1 MKRLICIVLAL
12 CVLVGLSGCAIA
24 PTADVRNKLGI
35 GADASYTVSDTQKAT
50 VETTW
55 AAVMLDANDR
65 ILACR
70 IDAIKAD
77 VTPGVEGASF
87 ATKYDLK
94 EAYGMVAY
102 ADADKEWYQQV
113 DIFCEAVV
121 GKTLEEAMNLQ
132 PGEADLA
139 AGCTISV
146 LPLQYALA
154 KACQSAQPVDAAASD
169 TLSVKLQGSASAA
182 EGKDEFEFTFAAVTI
197 ADGKV
202 TACRYDS
209 LPFAIALE
217 NSGYKAEDSGAMFP
231 SKREQGFDY
240 GMVAHAGAQYE
251 WFQQIDALE
260 AAVIGKT
267 AAEIAELLGDNG
279 KIREDVDLASTATI
293 YAGGIVGQIV
303 AAVGQ

>member
-12 CVLVGLSGCAIA
+12 CVLAGLSGCAVA
-24 PTADVRNKLGI
+24 PTADTRNKLGI

-50 VETTW
+50 VDTTW
-55 AAVMLDANDR
+55 AAVLLDASDR

-87 ATKYDLK
+87 TTKYDLK

-102 ADADKEWYQQV
+102 AGADKEWYEQV
-113 DIFCEAVV
+113 DIFCEGVV

-139 AGCTISV
+139 AGCTIDV

-154 KACQSAQPVDAAASD
+154 KACQSAQPVDAAAED

-182 EGKDEFEFTFAAVTI
+182 DGKDEFEFTFAAVTT

-209 LPFAIALE
+209 VPFTVVVE
-217 NSGYKAEDSGAMFP
+217 NGGYKAEDSGAMFR
-231 SKREQGFDY
+231 SKHEQGFDY
-240 GMVAHAGAQYE
+240 GMVAYAGAQYE
-251 WFQQIDALE
+251 WFQQLDAVE

-267 AAEIAELLGDNG
+267 AAEIAGLLGDNG
-279 KIREDVDLASTATI
+279 KIREDIDLASTATI
-293 YAGGIVGQIV
+293 YAGGIVGQI
-303 AAVGQ
+303 AAAAGQ

>member
-1 MKRLICIVLAL
+1 MKRWIGIALTL
-12 CVLVGLSGCAIA
+12 CVLAGLAGCAAA
-24 PTADVRNKLGI
+24 PTADSRNKLGI
-35 GADASYTVSDTQKAT
+35 GADASYTVSDERKAT

-55 AAVMLDANDR
+55 AAVLLDANDR
-65 ILACR
+65 ILSCR

-77 VTPGVEGASF
+77 VTAGVEGASF
-87 ATKYDLK
+87 TTKYDLK

-102 ADADKEWYQQV
+102 AGADKEWYEQV

-154 KACQSAQPVDAAASD
+154 KACQSAQPVEAAATD
-169 TLSVKLQGSASAA
+169 TLSVRLQGNATAGDA
-182 EGKDEFEFTFAAVTI
+182 GDEFEFTFAAVTVNS
-197 ADGKV
+197 GRV
-202 TACRYDS
+202 SACRYDS
-209 LPFAIALE
+209 LPFTVAVE
-217 NSGYKAEDSGAMFP
+217 NGGYVAGDSDAAFR

-240 GMVAHAGAQYE
+240 GMVAYAGVQYE
-251 WFQQIDALE
+251 WFEQVDAIE
-260 AAVIGKT
+260 AAAVGKT
-267 AAEIAELLGDNG
+267 AAEITGLLGDNG

-293 YAGGIVGQIV
+293 YAGGIVGQI
-303 AAVGQ
+303 AAAAA